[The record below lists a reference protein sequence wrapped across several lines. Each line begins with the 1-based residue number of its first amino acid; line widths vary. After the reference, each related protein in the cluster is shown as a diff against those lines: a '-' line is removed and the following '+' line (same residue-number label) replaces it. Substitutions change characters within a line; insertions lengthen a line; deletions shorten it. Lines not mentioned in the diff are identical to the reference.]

1 MKNIIQIA
9 SDESPDGLGTSK
21 VSDLQLGS
29 ANNQVDGS
37 FEQIKVMQLA
47 NDTEGDGLRHLLQ
60 SQKDDTNGLFRK
72 MKQEEVPHSVR
83 EIGSICLSN
92 LNQASNG
99 SSEAAKAELCKANIG
114 TNDIY
119 ESLPHTNLSMTLGTP
134 LGNLN
139 PFPGAIVDEK
149 EHSKLS
155 LPFLQG
161 ARSRHLLPKP
171 PKSALATG
179 LEANTSMAS
188 QGQIRVARP
197 PAEGRGRNQLLP
209 RYWPRITDQEL
220 QQISGEY
227 PSFCIS
233 MSFVYFCFLI
243 SCRTI
248 Y

>member
-1 MKNIIQIA
+1 M
-9 SDESPDGLGTSK
+9 
-21 VSDLQLGS
+21 
-29 ANNQVDGS
+29 QV
-37 FEQIKVMQLA
+37 A
-47 NDTEGDGLRHLLQ
+47 NDTEGNGLRNLLQ
-60 SQKDDTNGLFRK
+60 SQNDDTNGLFRK
-72 MKQEEVPHSVR
+72 MKEEEVPHSVG
-83 EIGSICLSN
+83 EMETALLSIHN
-92 LNQASNG
+92 HTSNG
-99 SSEAAKAELCKANIG
+99 SSEAAKAEFCRANIG

-139 PFPGAIVDEK
+139 PFPVAMVDER
-149 EHSKLS
+149 EHGKTSTT
-155 LPFLQG
+155 FLQG

-188 QGQIRVARP
+188 QAQIRVARP

-227 PSFCIS
+227 PSITIS
-233 MSFVYFCFLI
+233 TFPSLYILSQNI
-243 SCRTI
+243 
-248 Y
+248 